1 MPRINEDIFFNLQFP
16 LPPIEIQNE
25 IASNISNL
33 TSKIEKSKLDAVNLK
48 KEAEQE
54 FEETIFNS

>member
-1 MPRINEDIFFNLQFP
+1 